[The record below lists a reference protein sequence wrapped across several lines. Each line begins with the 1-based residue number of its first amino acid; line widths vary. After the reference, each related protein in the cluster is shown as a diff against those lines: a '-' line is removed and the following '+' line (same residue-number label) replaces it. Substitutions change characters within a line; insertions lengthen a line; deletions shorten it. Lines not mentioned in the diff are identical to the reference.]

1 MGKGLIGKILK
12 PKQHVYSA
20 GENKIEDKN
29 ADENPGYTQWRFDNK
44 KMDDNASNLAEFK
57 KIKAD
62 KKSNSLEGSPLGGA
76 YDNPRFV
83 DTESGQTAQNIASK
97 ALLEGAVKKFNDP
110 SIKSKRQAKR
120 AKRLDNR
127 AERRDTR
134 FRNKNEVKQSNTL
147 IADIKSNPENIKGR
161 KEMSKSF
168 NESVR
173 KPFYEK
179 TDKLKER
186 ALKIQGKSDA
196 NKMIADEKAKYAGL
210 TANQVR
216 LARESERKNNNN
228 NNSKVSMFSSMIKKP
243 ETTLQ
248 RFTRTGKTSQ
258 QE

>member
-97 ALLEGAVKKFNDP
+97 ALLEGAIKKFNDP

-120 AKRLDNR
+120 SERKIKRADAREVRQADKFKDGTNR
-127 AERRDTR
+127 S
-134 FRNKNEVKQSNTL
+134 NNGYGLLGQLPKGVK
-147 IADIKSNPENIKGR
+147 KSR
-161 KEMSKSF
+161 
-168 NESVR
+168 
-173 KPFYEK
+173 YEK
-179 TDKLKER
+179 KTEKLKTD
-186 ALKIQGKSDA
+186 AKSLSLKSDA

-243 ETTLQ
+243 ETMIERFQ
-248 RFTRTGKTSQ
+248 RTRKLST
-258 QE
+258 E

>member
-44 KMDDNASNLAEFK
+44 KMHDNASNLAEFVPGCCNV
-57 KIKAD
+57 
-62 KKSNSLEGSPLGGA
+62 NSL
-76 YDNPRFV
+76 
-83 DTESGQTAQNIASK
+83 
-97 ALLEGAVKKFNDP
+97 AVKKFNDP

-243 ETTLQ
+243 ETMIERFQ
-248 RFTRTGKTSQ
+248 RTRKLST
-258 QE
+258 E